1 MRSDRLASII
11 AVLALVVAAMYLART
26 PPVIG
31 QKVVSLARMEAK
43 KRNADLVVRSLRPHG
58 LFSVSLND
66 VWLRVPRG
74 DWALE
79 MHFDEVVVR
88 PSFTAL
94 LAGQTALGN
103 IEAIG
108 GRVRLVPRLNLD
120 EKPKIKDEPSPSP
133 AKPEVAASTP
143 VDPAPKARPDF
154 SVTLVDVLVDAEG
167 TVATRSPFKIGRA
180 DFEVKNGQVHHLSGY
195 GTLPDGV
202 QAAAKSHAD
211 GEGSRTIVRLDR
223 PTEVDAWL
231 KRKTP
236 IRVVVTGFEFCATCD
251 EVLRVRDL
259 TMSPRKYRE
268 DFSLKTTY
276 AAVNRDKDSIELSS
290 AEMELEHV
298 NKAGFGARIM
308 RTRVGFN
315 TKRGHLRVRSRLA
328 DPQGGTLDIDAT
340 WDEWIDATF
349 FGDEFD
355 SSSLADF
362 VEIERFRP
370 GILDGSIR
378 VGIELDARVVEVE
391 TAIRLRDP
399 VLTLKRLNKDPME
412 FPSIGLNMHAL
423 ADFDGRAFSV
433 SQGHLVLGT
442 ADAIEFSGHL
452 VDAGKG
458 WRFQGHAQADSL
470 DAVTFRDAMPS
481 GIRDVAEG
489 TILDGSFGFRLDV
502 SGHTAYPKG
511 LVLDGALH
519 GDVAVL
525 RDGVMD
531 VQSLTTNGPPPQ
543 LEKADLE
550 HWRSY
555 EDLPPHVP
563 QVLLAA
569 EDAAFFGHP
578 GFDWEGLKA
587 AMIHNLEAGSLE
599 RGGSTISQ
607 QVSKNLFLTPE
618 RTVARKLQEAY
629 LTWRME
635 AVVPKERILEIYMN
649 LANWGGAVGI
659 ERAAQLYFNVGADEL
674 TVPEVAML
682 AAILPNPAR
691 FGGQIR
697 KGTIDQGRAD
707 KIVRILNNL
716 RFLKRI
722 DDAQYRVWSAEVAAG
737 NVGRL
742 HLEVD

>member
-11 AVLALVVAAMYLART
+11 AILALVVAAMYLVRT
-26 PPVIG
+26 PTVIG
-31 QKVVSLARMEAK
+31 QKVVSMVRKEAD
-43 KRNADLVVRSLRPHG
+43 KRGADLVVQTLRPHG
-58 LFSVSLND
+58 LIGVSLLD

-74 DWALE
+74 DWAVE
-79 MHFDEVVVR
+79 VHFDEVVVR
-88 PSFTAL
+88 PSLMSL
-94 LAGQTALGN
+94 LAGEVALGDV
-103 IEAIG
+103 EATG
-108 GRVRLVPRLNLD
+108 GRVRLVPRAEV
-120 EKPKIKDEPSPSP
+120 EKDPKVLPKPSAPP
-133 AKPEVAASTP
+133 NQAKQESGAAATP
-143 VDPAPKARPDF
+143 RARPDF
-154 SVTLVDVLVDAEG
+154 SVTLVDVKLDAEG

-180 DFEVKNGQVHHLSGY
+180 DFVVRDGQIHELSGY

-202 QAAAKSHAD
+202 QAAARSQED
-211 GEGSRTIVRLDR
+211 GGGSRTTVQLDR
-223 PTEVDAWL
+223 PTELDAWL
-231 KRKTP
+231 KRTTP
-236 IRVVVTGFEFCATCD
+236 IRVIVAGFEFCSTCE
-251 EVLRVRDL
+251 EVLRVKDL
-259 TMSPRKYRE
+259 VMSPRKYRE

-276 AAVNRDKDSIELSS
+276 AALNRDQGSIELSS
-290 AEMELEHV
+290 SEMELEHV
-298 NKAGFGARIM
+298 NKAGFGVRIM
-308 RTRVGFN
+308 RTRVGFD
-315 TKRGHLRVRSRLA
+315 TKSGYLRVRSRLA

-340 WDEWIDATF
+340 WDETIDATA
-349 FGDEFD
+349 FGEDFD
-355 SSSLADF
+355 SSALADF

-370 GILDGSIR
+370 GFLDGSVR
-378 VGIELDARVVEVE
+378 VGIDVEAKIVEVE

-399 VLTLKRLNKDPME
+399 IVTLTRLNKDPLD
-412 FPSIGLNMHAL
+412 FPSVGLNMHAL

-442 ADAIEFSGHL
+442 ADEIEFSGQL

-458 WRFQGHAQADSL
+458 WRFQAHAQAEGV

-489 TILDGSFGFRLDV
+489 AILDGSFGFRLDV
-502 SGHTAYPKG
+502 SGHTAYPKS
-511 LVLDGALH
+511 LVLDGDLH
-519 GDVAVL
+519 GDVVVL

-531 VQSLTTNGPPPQ
+531 VRSLITNGAPPQ

-635 AVVPKERILEIYMN
+635 TEVPKERILEIYLN

-659 ERAAQLYFNVGADEL
+659 ERAANLYFNVGANEL

-697 KGTIDQGRAD
+697 NGTIDQGRAD

-716 RFLKRI
+716 RFLKII
-722 DDAQYRVWSAEVAAG
+722 DDAQYRVWSAEVAG
-737 NVGRL
+737 GTVGRL
-742 HLEVD
+742 RLEVK

>member
-11 AVLALVVAAMYLART
+11 AVLALVVAAMYLVRT

-31 QKVVSLARMEAK
+31 HQVASLARKEAK
-43 KRNADLVVRSLRPHG
+43 KRGADLVIQSVRPHG
-58 LFSVSLND
+58 LIGLTLGD

-79 MHFDEVVVR
+79 IHFDEVIVT
-88 PSFTAL
+88 PSILSL
-94 LAGQTALGN
+94 LVGKVDLGD
-103 IEAIG
+103 IEASH
-108 GRVRLVPRLNLD
+108 GRVRLIPRPLATIPKVEPASAPPAIKPSKVRSSGVPR
-120 EKPKIKDEPSPSP
+120 SR
-133 AKPEVAASTP
+133 PE
-143 VDPAPKARPDF
+143 F
-154 SVTLVDVLVDAEG
+154 SVTLVDVMVDAQG
-167 TVATRSPFKIGRA
+167 TVATAQPLKIGRA
-180 DFEVKNGQVHHLSGY
+180 DFVVRDSQIHGLSGY
-195 GTLPDGV
+195 ATLPDGV
-202 QAAAKSHAD
+202 QAAAKSHDD
-211 GEGSRTIVRLDR
+211 GAGSRTIVKLDR
-223 PTEVDAWL
+223 PTQLDSWL
-231 KRKTP
+231 KRETP
-236 IRVVVTGFEFCATCD
+236 IRVIVGGFEFCSTCA

-259 TMSPRKYRE
+259 VMSPRKYRE
-268 DFSLKTTY
+268 DFSLSTTY
-276 AAVNRDKDSIELSS
+276 AALSRDQDSVELLSP
-290 AEMELEHV
+290 EMELEHI

-308 RTRVGFN
+308 RTRVGFD
-315 TKRGHLRVRSRLA
+315 TKTGYLRVRSRLA
-328 DPQGGTLDIDAT
+328 DPQGGTLDIDAA
-340 WDEWIDATF
+340 WDDSIDATV
-349 FGDEFD
+349 FGEDFD

-362 VEIERFRP
+362 VEIERFHP

-378 VGIELDARVVEVE
+378 IGIDIEAKVVEVE

-399 VLTLKRLNKDPME
+399 IVMIARLNSEPLD
-412 FPSIGLNMHAL
+412 FPSVGLNMHAL
-423 ADFDGRAFSV
+423 ADFGGRAFSV

-442 ADAIEFSGHL
+442 ADEIDFSGQL

-458 WRFQGHAQADSL
+458 WRFGAHIQADTL
-470 DAVTFRDAMPS
+470 DAVTFRDAMPA

-489 TILDGSFGFRLDV
+489 AILDGSFGFRLDV

-511 LVLDGALH
+511 LVLDGELH

-525 RDGVMD
+525 RDGAMD
-531 VQSLTTNGPPPQ
+531 VHSLITNGPPPQ

-607 QVSKNLFLTPE
+607 QVSKNLFLSPE
-618 RTVARKLQEAY
+618 RTVARKLEEAY

-635 AVVPKERILEIYMN
+635 AEVPKERILEIYMN
-649 LANWGGAVGI
+649 LANWGGVIGI
-659 ERAAQLYFNVGADEL
+659 ERAAQRYFGVGADEL

-682 AAILPNPAR
+682 AAILPNPSR
-691 FGGQIR
+691 FGGSIR
-697 KGTIDQGRAD
+697 KGVIDLGRAE

-716 RFLKRI
+716 RFLKII
-722 DDAQYRVWSAEVAAG
+722 DAAQYQVWSAEVAG
-737 NVGRL
+737 GKIGRL
-742 HLEVD
+742 QVEVK

>member
-11 AVLALVVAAMYLART
+11 AVLALVVAAMYLVRT

-31 QKVVSLARMEAK
+31 HQVASLARKEAK
-43 KRNADLVVRSLRPHG
+43 KRGADLVIQSLRPHG
-58 LFSVSLND
+58 LIGLSLND

-79 MHFDEVVVR
+79 IHFDEVIIT
-88 PSFTAL
+88 PSILSL
-94 LAGQTALGN
+94 LVGEVDLGD
-103 IEAIG
+103 IEASH
-108 GRVRLVPRLNLD
+108 GRVRLIPRPAA
-120 EKPKIKDEPSPSP
+120 ETPKIEPVTSAPPTSDPS
-133 AKPEVAASTP
+133 KPPTQSIPRT
-143 VDPAPKARPDF
+143 RPEL
-154 SVTLVDVLVDAEG
+154 SVTLIDVVVDAQG
-167 TVATRSPFKIGRA
+167 TVATAQPLKIGRA
-180 DFEVKNGQVHHLSGY
+180 DFVIRDSQVHGLSGY
-195 GTLPDGV
+195 ATLPDGV
-202 QAAAKSHAD
+202 QAAAKSHDD
-211 GEGSRTIVRLDR
+211 GPGSRTIVKLDR
-223 PTEVDAWL
+223 PTQLNSWL
-231 KRKTP
+231 KRETP
-236 IRVVVTGFEFCATCD
+236 IRVLVGGFEFCSTCA

-259 TMSPRKYRE
+259 VMSPRKYRE
-268 DFSLKTTY
+268 DFSLSATY
-276 AAVNRDKDSIELSS
+276 AALNRDQDSVELLSP
-290 AEMELEHV
+290 EMELEHV

-308 RTRVGFN
+308 RTRVGFD
-315 TKRGHLRVRSRLA
+315 TKTGYLRVRSRLA

-340 WDEWIDATF
+340 WDDSIEATV
-349 FGDEFD
+349 FGENFD

-362 VEIERFRP
+362 VEIKRFHP

-378 VGIELDARVVEVE
+378 VGIDIEVKVVEVE

-399 VLTLKRLNKDPME
+399 IVMIARLNSEPLD
-412 FPSIGLNMHAL
+412 FPSVGLNMHAL
-423 ADFDGRAFSV
+423 ADFGGRAFSV

-442 ADAIEFSGHL
+442 ADEIDFSGQL

-458 WRFQGHAQADSL
+458 WRFGAHVQADKL
-470 DAVTFRDAMPS
+470 DAVTFRDAMPA

-489 TILDGSFGFRLDV
+489 AILDGSFGFRLDV
-502 SGHTAYPKG
+502 AGHTAYPKG
-511 LVLDGALH
+511 LVLDGELH

-525 RDGVMD
+525 RDGAMD
-531 VQSLTTNGPPPQ
+531 VHSLITNGPPPQ

-607 QVSKNLFLTPE
+607 QVSKSLFLSPE
-618 RTVARKLQEAY
+618 RTVARKLEEAY

-635 AVVPKERILEIYMN
+635 AEVPKERILEIYMN
-649 LANWGGAVGI
+649 LANWGGVIGI
-659 ERAAQLYFNVGADEL
+659 ERAAQRYFGVGADEL

-682 AAILPNPAR
+682 AAILPNPSR
-691 FGGQIR
+691 FGGRIR
-697 KGTIDQGRAD
+697 KGVIDLGRAE
-707 KIVRILNNL
+707 KIIRILNNL
-716 RFLKRI
+716 RFLKII
-722 DDAQYRVWSAEVAAG
+722 DAAQYQVWSAEVAG
-737 NVGRL
+737 GKIGRL
-742 HLEVD
+742 QVEVK